1 MLQKNCMIAQ
11 SGGPTAAINA
21 SLSGVIQ
28 KIFTTNSYQTVF
40 GSLHGITGILDNNIL
55 NLNKIFKDNP
65 NNQYR
70 LTYSPAMFL
79 GSCRYK
85 LPEMSSDILV
95 YQKIFEKFCE
105 LDIDAFFYIGGNDSM
120 DTVLK
125 LSAYAK
131 SINSS
136 IKIIGIPKT
145 IDNDLENID
154 HTPGFGSAAKYIATS
169 ILEIAYDAYIYTPKS
184 VTIVEIMG
192 RDTGWLTGA
201 SALARTQHSSAPHL
215 IYLPEKPFHKAQFL
229 KDLLAQLQIHSNV
242 IVAVSEGIRDKN
254 GSFISAG
261 ENKLDTFGH
270 SQLGGAGKY
279 LESFVKANINV
290 KVRSIEL
297 NVLQRCAAHLTSK
310 TDILESVELGKKA
323 VDLSLD
329 GKSGCMVT
337 LTRSSNEPYSV
348 AYGYQNIEEIANHIK
363 YVPDS
368 FIHPAGNDITPDF
381 INYLSPLILG
391 ENQPYSSQGLP
402 EYMDISHLTN
412 IKPSDV

>member
-1 MLQKNCMIAQ
+1 MSRKNCMVAQ

-28 KIFTTNSYQTVF
+28 KVLDTNSYQTVF
-40 GSLHGITGILDNNIL
+40 GSLHGITGILNNNIL
-55 NLNKIFKDNP
+55 NLNKLFKDNP
-65 NNQYR
+65 NNQHR

-85 LPEMSSDILV
+85 LPEMNSNISI
-95 YQKIFEKFCE
+95 YQKIFEKFQE

-125 LSAYAK
+125 LSTYAK
-131 SINSS
+131 EINSD

-145 IDNDLENID
+145 IDNDLQVID

-169 ILEIAYDAYIYTPKS
+169 IMEIAYDAYIYTPKS

-192 RDTGWLTGA
+192 RDTGWLAGA
-201 SALARTQHSSAPHL
+201 SALARNHFSGAPHL
-215 IYLPEKPFHKAQFL
+215 IYLPEKPFEKTQFL
-229 KDLLAQLQIHSNV
+229 RDLQVQLQIHSNV
-242 IVAVSEGIRDKN
+242 VVAVSEGIRDKN
-254 GSFISAG
+254 GVFISAG

-279 LESFVKANINV
+279 LESFVKANMDV

-297 NVLQRCAAHLTSK
+297 NVLQRCAAHLTSR
-310 TDILESVELGKKA
+310 TDIQEAVTLGSTA
-323 VDLSLD
+323 VDLSLEN
-329 GKSGCMVT
+329 KTGCMVT
-337 LTRSSNEPYSV
+337 LIRTSNAPYTV
-348 AYGYQNIEEIANHIK
+348 EFGYQNIQDIANHVK

-368 FIHPAGNDITPDF
+368 FINDSGNDITADF
-381 INYLSPLILG
+381 LTYLSPLIQG
-391 ENQPYSSQGLP
+391 ETTPCSLHGLP
-402 EYMDISHLTN
+402 EYMDISHLLQV
-412 IKPSDV
+412 K